1 MHACLT
7 GSSVL
12 KQTSGGACWA
22 APPRVMSFLVWNYR
36 GLGNLVTEKELRDLI
51 WAKDPSI
58 MFMAE
63 TWTDEAR
70 LKTIKRRL
78 NFDHMFFV
86 PQIHR
91 RGGLVLFGRS
101 QWAWEWRHLQKIT
114 LTVSFGEVV
123 KEHGGLLAS
132 MASQSH
138 TNGTDHGLYSAS

>member
-1 MHACLT
+1 
-7 GSSVL
+7 
-12 KQTSGGACWA
+12 
-22 APPRVMSFLVWNYR
+22 
-36 GLGNLVTEKELRDLI
+36 
-51 WAKDPSI
+51 

-91 RGGLVLFGRS
+91 RGGLVLFWKESMGLRV
-101 QWAWEWRHLQKIT
+101 ETFQKIT